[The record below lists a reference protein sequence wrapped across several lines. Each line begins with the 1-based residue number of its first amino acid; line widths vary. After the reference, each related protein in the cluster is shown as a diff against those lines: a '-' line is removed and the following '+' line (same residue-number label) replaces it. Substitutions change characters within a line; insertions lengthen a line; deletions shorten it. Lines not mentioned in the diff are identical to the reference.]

1 MGGLE
6 GDLFSS
12 KFYLTGTEGSEK
24 QGGKK
29 IKKQAV
35 GQRAGEREGSAA
47 RGAAF
52 PAEMS
57 ES

>member
-12 KFYLTGTEGSEK
+12 KFHLTGTEGSEK
-24 QGGKK
+24 QEKK
-29 IKKQAV
+29 KKGQAV
-35 GQRAGEREGSAA
+35 GQRVGEREGSAA

>member
-12 KFYLTGTEGSEK
+12 KLHLTGTEGSEK
-24 QGGKK
+24 QEKK
-29 IKKQAV
+29 KKRQAV
-35 GQRAGEREGSAA
+35 GQRVGEREGSAA